1 RRLGEFFVGCNRC
14 QLLQSGAPK
23 ESSTRRSKNAKG
35 EIGDIQSRL
44 ATVDKGPM
52 QQFNISL
59 RLPFEPVGERG
70 MQLSKSGCWRLGDN
84 RRAYQVV
91 GEPERLALFDRRAR
105 RATPSPET
113 RARPPRPGS
122 NVERAVGSAE
132 GRLPCLVD

>member
-1 RRLGEFFVGCNRC
+1 M
-14 QLLQSGAPK
+14 QSGAPK

-44 ATVDKGPM
+44 ATVDKGLM

-70 MQLSKSGCWRLGDN
+70 MQLSKSGCRRLGDN

-91 GEPERLALFDRRAR
+91 GEPERLALFDRQAR
-105 RATPSPET
+105 TLQLAHGTFAARLIPRQHCGELRHSEWT
-113 RARPPRPGS
+113 RDDRQNRQQPGA
-122 NVERAVGSAE
+122 VAAERTEA
-132 GRLPCLVD
+132 